1 MTSTLKTFIA
11 GCACAVALTSALPA
25 QASVVIAGTR
35 VIYQATDAEVTVK
48 LSNEGQ
54 APALTQSWIDSGDL
68 RAAPSAID
76 VPFTLTPPV
85 ARIDPGKAQ
94 TLRIVYTGEPL
105 PQDHESVFWLNVLE
119 VPPRPAAED
128 SDSNKLQLAF
138 RSRIKL
144 FFRPSGLK
152 DSAAEAPAAVS
163 WRVTRAGA
171 HAALE
176 AHNPTAYHVSFS
188 GVELLGGG
196 KRVRSSEGGM
206 VAPGQTAVFPLA
218 GDAVPGADSKVRYR
232 AISDFGGELIGEAA
246 VGGSAPAAPPPP
258 TAATSATSGQDTR
271 QP

>member
-1 MTSTLKTFIA
+1 MTSTFKTLVA
-11 GCACAVALTSALPA
+11 GCACAVSLMGALPA

-35 VIYQATDAEVTVK
+35 VIYHATDAEVTIK

-54 APALTQSWIDSGDL
+54 TPALTQSWIDSGDL

-76 VPFTLTPPV
+76 VPFMLTPPV
-85 ARIDPGKAQ
+85 SRIDPGKAQ

-105 PQDHESVFWLNVLE
+105 PQDRESVFWLNVLE

-128 SDSNKLQLAF
+128 ADSNKLQLAF

-152 DSAAEAPAAVS
+152 DSAADAPAAIR
-163 WRVTRAGA
+163 WRMTRAGS

-196 KRVRSSEGGM
+196 KTARSEDGSM
-206 VAPGQTAVFPLA
+206 VAPGKTAIFQLA
-218 GDAVPGADSKVRYR
+218 GDAMSGADSKVRYR
-232 AISDFGGELIGEAA
+232 AISDYGGEITGEAMLDTSVPA
-246 VGGSAPAAPPPP
+246 EPPAP
-258 TAATSATSGQDTR
+258 SKQDTH